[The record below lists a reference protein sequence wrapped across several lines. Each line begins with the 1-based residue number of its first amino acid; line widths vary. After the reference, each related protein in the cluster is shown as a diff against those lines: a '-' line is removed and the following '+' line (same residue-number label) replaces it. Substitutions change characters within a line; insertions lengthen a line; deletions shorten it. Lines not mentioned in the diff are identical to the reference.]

1 MVAASK
7 LKCTRINVRSYR
19 RGKPRRLMK
28 NFVFCCHQLTCLPT
42 HCVGMQLTRLGPYE
56 IGEPLGKGGMGS
68 VYAATDTHSGERVA
82 VKALTPHL
90 AMADGFRERFEAEIE
105 SLKTLR
111 HEGIVRLFGYG
122 EQDGVLF
129 YSMELVDGVSLED
142 ELKAGRRFNW
152 REVSNIAI
160 QLSLALKHAHDH
172 GIVHRDIKPANILL
186 FGEDRVKLAD
196 FGIARLFGTTQ
207 LTTAGGVLGT
217 ADYMSPEQADG
228 RPVTARC
235 DQYSLGG
242 VMYALLAGRP
252 PFRARSLPQMLQLQR
267 FAKPE
272 PIRRY
277 APDTPEQLERVI
289 MQLLAKNPSERYPN
303 TQVLARHLQAMVLA
317 LSRPAHDDFALD
329 HDHPPAGP
337 HEPKSDHS
345 LAIDVTRSESQVIPA
360 DLPGGLSAA
369 SPPTARNVDSHE
381 AATLAAHDIA
391 RNRAPSHDRSAP
403 AQPTDGAAS
412 QPAARAARFTTIEA
426 EEAQRRAEQ
435 QRSWIT
441 VGLQLAGLAAVL
453 GGMTALAFYLSRP
466 PTANEL
472 YRTITSTSNS
482 DDDVSLGNV
491 EREINEFLTMYPND
505 SRAAELVRYREQVAL
520 DKAERRLQREAR
532 GTGSAEAELFP
543 AERLYLRAVDMA
555 HASPEAAAGILQ
567 SLIDLYGANTTK
579 EPANDST
586 GSASAKRNAELDDRV
601 RTVVQLAERRQK
613 TLQDEIAK
621 QRQVQLADLRERLQT
636 AEQLTESNP
645 QRAAAMYQAIVSL
658 HANEAWAADIVQ
670 EARGQ
675 LAELQK

>member
-1 MVAASK
+1 MLDTGSQASS
-7 LKCTRINVRSYR
+7 IE
-19 RGKPRRLMK
+19 
-28 NFVFCCHQLTCLPT
+28 QLASLP
-42 HCVGMQLTRLGPYE
+42 HLLSCVSIDGAIRMQLTRLGPYE

-68 VYAATDTHSGERVA
+68 VYAATDTHTGDRVA

-186 FGEDRVKLAD
+186 YNDDRVKLAD

-252 PFRARSLPQMLQLQR
+252 PFRAKSLPQMLQLQR

-272 PIRRY
+272 PVRRY

-329 HDHPPAGP
+329 GDHLPAEAK
-337 HEPKSDHS
+337 EPKIDHS
-345 LAIDVTRSESQVIPA
+345 LAIDVTKSESQLLEREQPA
-360 DLPGGLSAA
+360 GSAAA
-369 SPPTARNVDSHE
+369 SPPTARKIDSHE
-381 AATLAAHDIA
+381 AATLAADEIA
-391 RNRAPSHDRSAP
+391 RHRPASDDRPAA
-403 AQPTDGAAS
+403 AQPTDGAV
-412 QPAARAARFTTIEA
+412 QHPAARAARFTTIEA

-435 QRSWIT
+435 QRSWLT
-441 VGLQLAGLAAVL
+441 VALQLVGLAVVL

-466 PTANEL
+466 PSADEL

-482 DDDVSLGNV
+482 DDDASLGNV
-491 EREINEFLTMYPND
+491 EREINEFLAMYPND
-505 SRAAELVRYREQVAL
+505 SRATELVRYREQVML
-520 DKAERRLQREAR
+520 DKAERKLQREAR
-532 GTGSAEAELFP
+532 GNGSAEANLLP
-543 AERLYLRAVDMA
+543 AEQLYMRALNMA
-555 HASPEAAAGILQ
+555 QASPEAAAGVLQ
-567 SLIDLYGANTTK
+567 SLIDLYGASADSVGASESSVSTTSK
-579 EPANDST
+579 PS
-586 GSASAKRNAELDDRV
+586 DDDVDERV
-601 RTVVQLAERRQK
+601 RTVVQLAQRRQK
-613 TLQDEIAK
+613 TLHAEMDK

-636 AEQLTESNP
+636 AKQLADSDS
-645 QRAAAMYQAIVSL
+645 QRASAMYRAIVDL
-658 HANEAWAADIVQ
+658 HANDSWAAEIVD
-670 EARGQ
+670 EARHQ
-675 LAELQK
+675 LGNLQK